1 MVDEVKKSPNAKLF
15 AAVFG
20 IACFLITG
28 TIGYLFTLEPATAL
42 SKMSFVVLVFIM
54 WMTYVGVFID
64 LNARK

>member
-1 MVDEVKKSPNAKLF
+1 MSDVTTKSPNAKLF

-28 TIGYLFTLEPATAL
+28 TIGYLFTLEPASAL

-64 LNARK
+64 LSAKK